1 LQLGDIGA
9 AASLMFYHLSIHETR
24 YLDEELA
31 TTDRLIYD
39 AFGYMM
45 DDAVLDLTARLSGL
59 LTSDGRYQVAHFLCP
74 MEAGGGSSESPG
86 YNLKFPE

>member
-1 LQLGDIGA
+1 
-9 AASLMFYHLSIHETR
+9 MFYHLSIHETR

-45 DDAVLDLTARLSGL
+45 DDVLFWILRRDYLVSLRLTADSKLHISFVPDGSRRWFLGIARL
-59 LTSDGRYQVAHFLCP
+59 
-74 MEAGGGSSESPG
+74 
-86 YNLKFPE
+86 